1 MHGTSVS
8 FDDSGRIVSF
18 AVGAV
23 NGAQRAY
30 KTVNLYSLSLPLWR
44 EVSHRLELRIASGR
58 VHDYYEV
65 VFAEMAAEG
74 LLPFQAVH
82 FDNGRWCEIDT
93 PDDLVAAEQLFS
105 DSEPISP
112 PRTPSGWCRLNRT

>member
-1 MHGTSVS
+1 MHGTTVS
-8 FDDSGRIVSF
+8 FDDTGRIDSF

-44 EVSHRLELRIASGR
+44 EVGHRLEHRIASGR

-82 FDNGRWCEIDT
+82 F
-93 PDDLVAAEQLFS
+93 
-105 DSEPISP
+105 
-112 PRTPSGWCRLNRT
+112 LNIC